1 MWKLRHREVKSFV
14 WGYTALTHH
23 SQYLNPSDLGLF
35 TWQHQVLASRHPGP
49 STWEGT
55 APEHF
60 LPSLASAY
68 DVESAYDVRGRTPAP
83 PLKAVQSLPTILYTL
98 LSSPWFS
105 LPSQNFSFLWA
116 DAASH
121 WGYSSASGAG
131 LSFSSLHTF
140 PHLGPQLRPCQ
151 SSLPSFSSPKIY
163 SAILY
168 H

>member
-35 TWQHQVLASRHPGP
+35 TWRHQILASRHPGP

-68 DVESAYDVRGRTPAP
+68 DVESAYDVRGRTAP

-98 LSSPWFS
+98 LSSPCIL
-105 LPSQNFSFLWA
+105 LPACRKASSIHQITKMEFQVRSSFFQLKPWEQKEKSEEDLPMKPYPNCLWKA
-116 DAASH
+116 
-121 WGYSSASGAG
+121 WII
-131 LSFSSLHTF
+131 SF
-140 PHLGPQLRPCQ
+140 
-151 SSLPSFSSPKIY
+151 
-163 SAILY
+163 
-168 H
+168 